1 MVVDNFSK
9 DDNLI
14 ELQTTSQYNP
24 VIDTNISFYESDRGT
39 GVLNF
44 AVTKNNKP
52 LSISKHNAMTSI
64 VLKTDNFDDEHG
76 AYISDDLTIV
86 DAINGRMQYVIPN
99 EFLKY
104 TGRVHAQAYFTQN
117 GSNNVIVER
126 QFSFNIEND
135 LISNFDGKT
144 KLVYIKSIQDLTES
158 VKEEVEDLKKSLN
171 DTKSLVSEIDSRINQ
186 GIQRLEIKQNEAVQ
200 MITTTQDKA
209 VQYINSEFQKTVDKE
224 QAIYKRLS
232 EVENQ
237 INDADLVKGRSTVNW
252 QKSKI
257 TDDYGKAIESS
268 EQSIDSVLSAVNT
281 SRIIHITSATDAP
294 SFEDIGTVDTP
305 KEDGVDDGSDIPVAP
320 NTLGKSGVLVV
331 YVVDDSA
338 ARATWYP
345 DDSNDEYTKYKI
357 SGTWYPFYKKN
368 DGDLTKQ
375 FVEETSNTALNQA
388 KQYVDDKFGTTSWQQ
403 HKMTEANG
411 QSIQVNLNNAQGD
424 LGYLTAGNY
433 YATRVPDLPSGVESY
448 EGYLSVFVKDDTNKL
463 FNFTPYNSKKIYT
476 RSITNGQLEPQWTVP
491 NEHKSTVLF
500 DGGANGVGTTINLT
514 EPYTN
519 YSILLVSGTYPGG
532 VIEGFGLTALPN
544 AIQLSKANVVDS
556 DGNGGGIY
564 ECLLSKTSST
574 TLRIDNDVY
583 FDLGKTSGSGANAN
597 KVTIT
602 KIMGWK

>member
-64 VLKTDNFDDEHG
+64 VLKTDNFDDEYG
-76 AYISDDLTIV
+76 AYISDELTIV

-209 VQYINSEFQKTVDKE
+209 VQYINSEFQKIVDKE
-224 QAIYKRLS
+224 QAIFERVNK
-232 EVENQ
+232 VEQQ
-237 INDADLVKGRSTVNW
+237 INGADLVKGNSTVNW

-281 SRIIHITSATDAP
+281 SKIIHITSATDAP

-305 KEDGVDDGSDIPVAP
+305 KEDGVDDGSDIPVVP
-320 NTLGKSGVLVV
+320 NTLGKSGILVV
-331 YVVDDSA
+331 YVVDDST

-357 SGTWYPFYKKN
+357 GGTWYPFYKKN

-375 FVEETSNTALNQA
+375 FVEETSNNALNQA

-448 EGYLSVFVKDDTNKL
+448 EGYLSVFVKDETNKL

-476 RSITNGQLEPQWTVP
+476 RSITNGRLEPQWTVP

>member
-44 AVTKNNKP
+44 AVTKKNKP

-76 AYISDDLTIV
+76 AYISDELTIV

-209 VQYINSEFQKTVDKE
+209 VQYINSEFQKIVDKE
-224 QAIYKRLS
+224 QAIFERVN
-232 EVENQ
+232 EVEQQ
-237 INDADLVKGRSTVNW
+237 INGADLVKGNSTVNW

-268 EQSIDSVLSAVNT
+268 EQSIDNVLSTVNT

-320 NTLGKSGVLVV
+320 NTLGKSGILVV
-331 YVVDDSA
+331 YVVDDST

-357 SGTWYPFYKKN
+357 GGTWYPFYKKN

-375 FVEETSNTALNQA
+375 FVEETSNNALNQA

-433 YATRVPDLPSGVESY
+433 YATRVPDLPSDVESY
-448 EGYLSVFVKDDTNKL
+448 EGYLSVFVKDETNKL

-476 RSITNGQLEPQWTVP
+476 RSITNGRLETQWTVP

-583 FDLGKTSGSGANAN
+583 FDLGRTTGSGANAN

>member
-76 AYISDDLTIV
+76 AYISDELTIV

-126 QFSFNIEND
+126 QFNFNIQND
-135 LISNFDGKT
+135 LISNFGGKT

-158 VKEEVEDLKKSLN
+158 VKEEVEDLKKSLS
-171 DTKSLVSEIDSRINQ
+171 DTKSLVTEIDSRINQ

-200 MITTTQDKA
+200 MITATQDKA
-209 VQYINSEFQKTVDKE
+209 VQYINSKFQKIVDKE
-224 QAIYKRLS
+224 QAIFERVN
-232 EVENQ
+232 EVEQQ
-237 INDADLVKGRSTVNW
+237 INGADLVKGNSTTNW
-252 QKSKI
+252 QKSKL

-268 EQSIDSVLSAVNT
+268 EQSIEAVLRHANS
-281 SRIIHITSATDAP
+281 SMIIHITNAKDAP
-294 SFEDIGTVDTP
+294 EKADIGTLEKP
-305 KEDGVDDGSDIPVAP
+305 GQDGVDDGSSFDES
-320 NTLGKSGVLVV
+320 TYTSSKSGVLVV
-331 YVVDDSA
+331 YVVDNNT

-357 SGTWYPFYKKN
+357 GGTWYQFYKKV
-368 DGDLTKQ
+368 DEELTKK
-375 FVEETSNTALNQA
+375 FVEETSNNALNQA

-433 YATRVPDLPSGVESY
+433 YATRVPDLPGIVESY
-448 EGYLSVFVKDDTNKL
+448 EGYLSVFVKDDANKL
-463 FNFTPYNSKKIYT
+463 FNFTPSNSKKVYT
-476 RSITNGQLEPQWTVP
+476 RSITNGRLDSQWATP
-491 NEHKSTVLF
+491 NEHKTAVLF
-500 DGGANGVGTTINLT
+500 DGAANGVGTRINLT
-514 EPYTN
+514 EAYTN
-519 YSILLVSGTYPGG
+519 YAILFISGTYPGG
-532 VIEGFGLTALPN
+532 VIEAFSLTSIPN
-544 AIQLSKANVVDS
+544 AIQLSKTNVVDS
-556 DGNGGGIY
+556 DGNGGGSY
-564 ECLLSKTSST
+564 ECLITKESGT
-574 TLRIDNDVY
+574 TLKIDNDVY
-583 FDLGKTSGSGANAN
+583 LDLGSKTGSGANAN
-597 KVTIT
+597 RVTIN
-602 KIMGWK
+602 KIVGWK

>member
-1 MVVDNFSK
+1 MAVDNFSK

-14 ELQTTSQYNP
+14 KLQTTSQYNP

-76 AYISDDLTIV
+76 AYISDELTIV

-158 VKEEVEDLKKSLN
+158 VKEEVEDLKKSLS
-171 DTKSLVSEIDSRINQ
+171 DTKSLVTEIDSRINQ

-200 MITTTQDKA
+200 MITTTQDKV
-209 VQYINSEFQKTVDKE
+209 VQYINSEFQKIVDKE
-224 QAIYKRLS
+224 QAIFARVN
-232 EVENQ
+232 EVEQQ
-237 INDADLVKGRSTVNW
+237 INGADLIKGNSTTNW

-331 YVVDDSA
+331 YVVDDGT

-357 SGTWYPFYKKN
+357 GGTWYPFYKKN

-375 FVEETSNTALNQA
+375 FVEETSNNALNQA

-403 HKMTEANG
+403 HKVTEANG

-448 EGYLSVFVKDDTNKL
+448 EGYLSVFVKDETNKL

-476 RSITNGQLEPQWTVP
+476 RSITNGRLEPQWTVP

-532 VIEGFGLTALPN
+532 VIEGFGLTTLPN

-583 FDLGKTSGSGANAN
+583 FDLGRTTGSGANAN

>member
-76 AYISDDLTIV
+76 AYISDELTIV

-158 VKEEVEDLKKSLN
+158 VKEEVEDLKKSLS
-171 DTKSLVSEIDSRINQ
+171 DTKSLVTEIDSRINQ

-209 VQYINSEFQKTVDKE
+209 VQYINSEFQKIVDKE
-224 QAIYKRLS
+224 QAIFERVN
-232 EVENQ
+232 EVEQQ
-237 INDADLVKGRSTVNW
+237 INGADLVKGNSTTNW
-252 QKSKI
+252 QKSKL

-268 EQSIDSVLSAVNT
+268 EQSIDSVLSAINT

-294 SFEDIGTVDTP
+294 SFKDIGTLETP
-305 KEDGVDDGSDIPVAP
+305 KEDGVDDGSEVSATT
-320 NTLGKSGVLVV
+320 NTLGKSGLLVV
-331 YVVDDSA
+331 YVVDDST

-357 SGTWYPFYKKN
+357 GGTWYQFYKKV
-368 DGDLTKQ
+368 DEELTKK
-375 FVEETSNTALNQA
+375 FVKETSNNALNQA

-433 YATRVPDLPSGVESY
+433 YATRVPDLPGSVESY
-448 EGYLSVFVKDDTNKL
+448 EGYLSVFVKDETNKF
-463 FNFTPYNSKKIYT
+463 FNFTPANSKKVYT
-476 RSITNGQLEPQWTVP
+476 RSIINGRLDSQWTVP
-491 NEHKSTVLF
+491 NEYKKAVLF
-500 DGGANGVGTTINLT
+500 DGAANGVGTTLNLT
-514 EPYTN
+514 ESYQN
-519 YSILLVSGTYPGG
+519 YSLLVISGTYPGG
-532 VIEGFGLTALPN
+532 TFAEVSLTSMPNSIVI
-544 AIQLSKANVVDS
+544 SKTNLVDS
-556 DGNGGGIY
+556 DGNGGGLY
-564 ECLLSKTSST
+564 ECSVSKTSNT
-574 TLRIDNDVY
+574 TFRIDVDILY
-583 FDLGKTSGSGANAN
+583 DIGKSAGSGANAN
-597 KVTIT
+597 KITI
-602 KIMGWK
+602 KRIEGWK

>member
-76 AYISDDLTIV
+76 AYISDELTIV

-126 QFSFNIEND
+126 QFNFNIQND

-158 VKEEVEDLKKSLN
+158 VKEEVEDLKKSLS
-171 DTKSLVSEIDSRINQ
+171 DTKSLVTEIDSRINQ

-200 MITTTQDKA
+200 MITATQDKA
-209 VQYINSEFQKTVDKE
+209 VQYINSKFQKIVDKE
-224 QAIYKRLS
+224 QAIFERVN
-232 EVENQ
+232 EVEQQ
-237 INDADLVKGRSTVNW
+237 INGADLVKGNSTTNW
-252 QKSKI
+252 QKSKL

-268 EQSIDSVLSAVNT
+268 EQSIEAVLRHANS
-281 SRIIHITSATDAP
+281 SMIIHITNAKDAP
-294 SFEDIGTVDTP
+294 EKADIGTLEKP
-305 KEDGVDDGSDIPVAP
+305 GQDGVDDGSSFDES
-320 NTLGKSGVLVV
+320 TYTSSKSGVLVV
-331 YVVDDSA
+331 CVVDNNT

-357 SGTWYPFYKKN
+357 GGTWYQFYKKV
-368 DGDLTKQ
+368 DEELTKK
-375 FVEETSNTALNQA
+375 FVEETSNNALNQA

-433 YATRVPDLPSGVESY
+433 YATRVPDLPGIVESY
-448 EGYLSVFVKDDTNKL
+448 EGYLSVFVKDDANKL
-463 FNFTPYNSKKIYT
+463 FNFTPSNSKKVYT
-476 RSITNGQLEPQWTVP
+476 RSITNGRLDSQWATP
-491 NEHKSTVLF
+491 NEHKTAVLF
-500 DGGANGVGTTINLT
+500 DGAANGVGTRINLT
-514 EPYTN
+514 EAYTN
-519 YSILLVSGTYPGG
+519 YAILFISGTYPGG
-532 VIEGFGLTALPN
+532 VIEAFSLTSIPN
-544 AIQLSKANVVDS
+544 AIQLSKTNVVDS
-556 DGNGGGIY
+556 DGNGGGSY
-564 ECLLSKTSST
+564 ECLITKESGT
-574 TLRIDNDVY
+574 TLKIDNDVY
-583 FDLGKTSGSGANAN
+583 LDLGSKTGSGANAN
-597 KVTIT
+597 RVTIN
-602 KIMGWK
+602 KIVGWK

>member
-44 AVTKNNKP
+44 SVTKNNRP
-52 LSISKHNAMTSI
+52 LSISSEHVKTSI
-64 VLKTDNFDDEHG
+64 VLKTDDYNVDRG
-76 AYISDDLTIV
+76 AYISDELTIV
-86 DAINGRMQYVIPN
+86 DAINGRLQYVIPN
-99 EFLKY
+99 EFLKHS
-104 TGRVHAQAYFTQN
+104 GKVHAQAFFTQN
-117 GSNNVIVER
+117 GSNNVVVER

-135 LISNFDGKT
+135 LVSGFDGIT
-144 KLVYIKSIQDLTES
+144 KLVYIKSIQDTIEA
-158 VKEEVEDLKKSLN
+158 VGKDFNQLKQNMADTQTLIAKVN
-171 DTKSLVSEIDSRINQ
+171 DSATK
-186 GIQRLEIKQNEAVQ
+186 GIQQIEIKQNEAIQ
-200 MITTTQDKA
+200 AITATQTSATQA
-209 VQYINSEFQKTVDKE
+209 VTAEFNKIVEKE
-224 QAIYKRLS
+224 QTIFARVN
-232 EVENQ
+232 EVEQQ
-237 INDADLVKGRSTVNW
+237 INGADLVKGNTTTNW

-294 SFEDIGTVDTP
+294 SFKDIGTVDTP
-305 KEDGVDDGSDIPVAP
+305 KEDGIDDGSDIPVAP
-320 NTLGKSGVLVV
+320 NTLGKSGLLVV
-331 YVVDDSA
+331 YVVDDST

-357 SGTWYPFYKKN
+357 GGTWYQFYKKV
-368 DGDLTKQ
+368 DEELTKK
-375 FVEETSNTALNQA
+375 FVEETSNNALNQA

-424 LGYLTAGNY
+424 LGNLSAGNY
-433 YATRVPDLPSGVESY
+433 YATRVPDLPSGAESY
-448 EGYLSVFVKDDTNKL
+448 EGYLSVFVKDETNKL
-463 FNFTPYNSKKIYT
+463 FNFTPSNSKRVYT
-476 RSITNGQLEPQWTVP
+476 RSIINGKLDSQWTVP
-491 NEHKSTVLF
+491 NEHKTSVLF
-500 DGGANGVGTTINLT
+500 DGAASGVGTTINLT

-519 YSILLVSGTYPGG
+519 YSVLLISGTYPGG
-532 VIEGFGLTALPN
+532 IIETFGLTALPN
-544 AIQLSKANVVDS
+544 AIQLSKANVVDT

-564 ECLLSKTSST
+564 ECLLTKTSST

-597 KVTIT
+597 KVTIN

>member
-44 AVTKNNKP
+44 TVTKNNKP

-76 AYISDDLTIV
+76 AYISDELTIV

-171 DTKSLVSEIDSRINQ
+171 DTKSLFSEIDSRINQ

-209 VQYINSEFQKTVDKE
+209 VQYINSEFQKIVDKE
-224 QAIYKRLS
+224 QAIYKRVS
-232 EVENQ
+232 EVEKQ
-237 INDADLVKGRSTVNW
+237 ISGADLVKGNSTVNW

-294 SFEDIGTVDTP
+294 SFEDIGTIDTP

-331 YVVDDSA
+331 YVVDDST

-357 SGTWYPFYKKN
+357 GGTWYPFYKKN

-375 FVEETSNTALNQA
+375 FVEETSNNALNQA

-448 EGYLSVFVKDDTNKL
+448 EGYLSVFVKDETNKL

-476 RSITNGQLEPQWTVP
+476 RSITNGRLEPQWTVP

>member
-24 VIDTNISFYESDRGT
+24 IIDTNISFYESDRGT

-76 AYISDDLTIV
+76 AYISDELTIV

-126 QFSFNIEND
+126 QFNFNIQND

-158 VKEEVEDLKKSLN
+158 VKEEVEDLKKSLS
-171 DTKSLVSEIDSRINQ
+171 DTKSLVTEIDSRINQ

-209 VQYINSEFQKTVDKE
+209 VQYINSEFQKIVDKE

-232 EVENQ
+232 EVEKQ
-237 INDADLVKGRSTVNW
+237 ISGADLVKGNSTVNW

-268 EQSIDSVLSAVNT
+268 EQSIDRVLSAVNT

-294 SFEDIGTVDTP
+294 SFKDIGTVDTP

-331 YVVDDSA
+331 YVVDDST

-357 SGTWYPFYKKN
+357 GGTWYPFYKKN

-375 FVEETSNTALNQA
+375 FVEETSNNALNQA

-448 EGYLSVFVKDDTNKL
+448 EGYLSVFVKDETNKL

-476 RSITNGQLEPQWTVP
+476 RSITNGRLEPQWTVP

-532 VIEGFGLTALPN
+532 VIEGFGLTTLPN

>member
-186 GIQRLEIKQNEAVQ
+186 GIQRLEVKQNEAVQ

-209 VQYINSEFQKTVDKE
+209 VQYINSEFQKIVDKE
-224 QAIYKRLS
+224 QAIYKRVS
-232 EVENQ
+232 EVEKQ
-237 INDADLVKGRSTVNW
+237 ISGADLVKGNSTVNW

-257 TDDYGKAIESS
+257 TNDYGKAIESS
-268 EQSIDSVLSAVNT
+268 EQSIDSVLSTVNT

-331 YVVDDSA
+331 YVVDDST

-403 HKMTEANG
+403 HKLTEATG

-433 YATRVPDLPSGVESY
+433 YATRVPDLPSSVESY
-448 EGYLSVFVKDDTNKL
+448 EGYLSVFVKDETNKL

-476 RSITNGQLEPQWTVP
+476 RSITNGKLEPQWTVP

-500 DGGANGVGTTINLT
+500 DGGANGVGTIINLT

>member
-76 AYISDDLTIV
+76 AYISDELTIV

-126 QFSFNIEND
+126 QFNFNIQND

-158 VKEEVEDLKKSLN
+158 VKEEVEDLKKSLS
-171 DTKSLVSEIDSRINQ
+171 DTKSLVTEIDSRINQ

-200 MITTTQDKA
+200 MITATQDKA
-209 VQYINSEFQKTVDKE
+209 VQYINSKFQKIVEKE
-224 QAIYKRLS
+224 QAIFERVN
-232 EVENQ
+232 EVEQQ
-237 INDADLVKGRSTVNW
+237 INGADLVKGNSTTNW
-252 QKSKI
+252 QKSKL
-257 TDDYGKAIESS
+257 TDDYGKAIESY

-281 SRIIHITSATDAP
+281 SRIIHITNATDAP
-294 SFEDIGTVDTP
+294 EKTDIGTLEKP
-305 KEDGVDDGSDIPVAP
+305 GQDGVDDGSSFDES
-320 NTLGKSGVLVV
+320 TYTSSKSGVLVV
-331 YVVDDSA
+331 YVVDNNT

-345 DDSNDEYTKYKI
+345 DDSNDEYTTYKI
-357 SGTWYPFYKKN
+357 GGTWYQFYKKV
-368 DGDLTKQ
+368 DEELTKK
-375 FVEETSNTALNQA
+375 FVKETSNNALNQA

-433 YATRVPDLPSGVESY
+433 YATRVPDLPGSVESY
-448 EGYLSVFVKDDTNKL
+448 EGYLSVFVKDETNKF
-463 FNFTPYNSKKIYT
+463 FNFTPANSKKVYT
-476 RSITNGQLEPQWTVP
+476 RSIINGRLDSQWTVP
-491 NEHKSTVLF
+491 NEYKKAVLF
-500 DGGANGVGTTINLT
+500 DGAANGVGTTLNLT
-514 EPYTN
+514 ESYQN
-519 YSILLVSGTYPGG
+519 YSLLVISGTYPGG
-532 VIEGFGLTALPN
+532 TFAEVSLTSMPNSIVI
-544 AIQLSKANVVDS
+544 SKTNLVDS
-556 DGNGGGIY
+556 DGNGGGLY
-564 ECLLSKTSST
+564 ECSVSKTSNT
-574 TLRIDNDVY
+574 TFRIDVDILY
-583 FDLGKTSGSGANAN
+583 DIGKSAGSGANAN
-597 KVTIT
+597 KITI
-602 KIMGWK
+602 KRIEGWK

>member
-24 VIDTNISFYESDRGT
+24 IIDTNISFYESDRGT

-76 AYISDDLTIV
+76 AYISDELTIV

-158 VKEEVEDLKKSLN
+158 VKEEVEDLKKSLS
-171 DTKSLVSEIDSRINQ
+171 DTKSLVTEIDSRINQ

-209 VQYINSEFQKTVDKE
+209 VQYINSEFQKIVDKE
-224 QAIYKRLS
+224 QAIFERVN
-232 EVENQ
+232 EVEQQ
-237 INDADLVKGRSTVNW
+237 INGADLVKGNSTTNW
-252 QKSKI
+252 QKSKL

-268 EQSIDSVLSAVNT
+268 EQSIDSVLSAINT

-294 SFEDIGTVDTP
+294 TFKDIGTLETP
-305 KEDGVDDGSDIPVAP
+305 KEDGVDDGSEVSATT
-320 NTLGKSGVLVV
+320 NTLGKSGLLVV
-331 YVVDDSA
+331 YVVDDST

-357 SGTWYPFYKKN
+357 GGTWYQFYKKV
-368 DGDLTKQ
+368 DEELTKK
-375 FVEETSNTALNQA
+375 FVEETANNALNQA

-403 HKMTEANG
+403 HKMTEHNG
-411 QSIQVNLNNAQGD
+411 QSIQKNLYNAKGNLEA
-424 LGYLTAGNY
+424 LGAGNY
-433 YATRVPDLPSGVESY
+433 YVTSVPDLPGIVESY
-448 EGYLSVFVKDDTNKL
+448 EGYLSVFVKDDANKL
-463 FNFTPYNSKKIYT
+463 FNFTPLNSKKVYT
-476 RSITNGQLEPQWTVP
+476 RSITNGRLDSQWATP
-491 NEHKSTVLF
+491 NEHKTAVLF
-500 DGGANGVGTTINLT
+500 DGAANGVGTRINLT
-514 EPYTN
+514 EAYTN
-519 YSILLVSGTYPGG
+519 YAILFISGTYPGG
-532 VIEGFGLTALPN
+532 VIEAFSLTSIPN
-544 AIQLSKANVVDS
+544 AIQLSKTNVVDS
-556 DGNGGGIY
+556 DGNGGGSY
-564 ECLLSKTSST
+564 ECLITKESGT
-574 TLRIDNDVY
+574 TLKIDNDVY
-583 FDLGKTSGSGANAN
+583 LDLGSKTGSGANAN
-597 KVTIT
+597 RVTIN
-602 KIMGWK
+602 KIVGWK

>member
-76 AYISDDLTIV
+76 AYISDELTIV

-158 VKEEVEDLKKSLN
+158 VKEKVEDLKKSLS
-171 DTKSLVSEIDSRINQ
+171 DTKSLVTEIDSRINQ

-209 VQYINSEFQKTVDKE
+209 VQYINSEFQKIVDKE
-224 QAIYKRLS
+224 QAIFERVN
-232 EVENQ
+232 EVEQQ
-237 INDADLVKGRSTVNW
+237 INGADLVKGNSTTNW
-252 QKSKI
+252 QKSKL

-268 EQSIDSVLSAVNT
+268 EQSIDSVLSAINT

-294 SFEDIGTVDTP
+294 TFKDIGTLETP
-305 KEDGVDDGSDIPVAP
+305 KEDGVDDGSEVSATT
-320 NTLGKSGVLVV
+320 NTLGKSGLLVV
-331 YVVDDSA
+331 YVVDDST

-357 SGTWYPFYKKN
+357 GGTWYQFYKKV
-368 DGDLTKQ
+368 DEELTKK
-375 FVEETSNTALNQA
+375 FVEETANNALNQA

-403 HKMTEANG
+403 HKMTEHNG
-411 QSIQVNLNNAQGD
+411 QSIQKNLYNAKGNLEA
-424 LGYLTAGNY
+424 LGAGNY
-433 YATRVPDLPSGVESY
+433 YVTSVPDLPGIVESY
-448 EGYLSVFVKDDTNKL
+448 EGYLSVFVKDDANKL
-463 FNFTPYNSKKIYT
+463 FNFTPLNSKKVYT
-476 RSITNGQLEPQWTVP
+476 RSITNGRLDSQWATP
-491 NEHKSTVLF
+491 NEHKTAVLF
-500 DGGANGVGTTINLT
+500 DGAANGVGTRINLT
-514 EPYTN
+514 EAYTN
-519 YSILLVSGTYPGG
+519 YAILFISGTYPGG
-532 VIEGFGLTALPN
+532 VIEAFSLTSIPN
-544 AIQLSKANVVDS
+544 AIQLSKTNVVDS
-556 DGNGGGIY
+556 DGNGGGSY
-564 ECLLSKTSST
+564 ECLITKESGT
-574 TLRIDNDVY
+574 TLKIDNDVY
-583 FDLGKTSGSGANAN
+583 LDLGSKTGSGANAN
-597 KVTIT
+597 RVTIN
-602 KIMGWK
+602 KIVGWK

>member
-76 AYISDDLTIV
+76 AYISDELTIV

-126 QFSFNIEND
+126 QFNFNIQND

-158 VKEEVEDLKKSLN
+158 VKEEVEDLKKSLS

-209 VQYINSEFQKTVDKE
+209 VQYINSEFQKIVDKE
-224 QAIYKRLS
+224 QAIYKRVS
-232 EVENQ
+232 EVEKQ
-237 INDADLVKGRSTVNW
+237 ISGADLVKGNSTVNW

-268 EQSIDSVLSAVNT
+268 EQSIDSVLSAINT

-294 SFEDIGTVDTP
+294 TFKDIGTLETP
-305 KEDGVDDGSDIPVAP
+305 KEDGVDDGSEVSATT
-320 NTLGKSGVLVV
+320 NTLGKSGLLVV
-331 YVVDDSA
+331 YVVDDST

-357 SGTWYPFYKKN
+357 GGTWYQFYKKV
-368 DGDLTKQ
+368 DEELTKK
-375 FVEETSNTALNQA
+375 FVEETSNNALNQA

-403 HKMTEANG
+403 HKMTEATG

-433 YATRVPDLPSGVESY
+433 YATRVPDLPGSVESY
-448 EGYLSVFVKDDTNKL
+448 EGYLSVFVKDETNKL

-476 RSITNGQLEPQWTVP
+476 RSITNGRLEPQWTVP

-532 VIEGFGLTALPN
+532 IIEGFGLTALPN

>member
-1 MVVDNFSK
+1 
-9 DDNLI
+9 
-14 ELQTTSQYNP
+14 
-24 VIDTNISFYESDRGT
+24 
-39 GVLNF
+39 

-76 AYISDDLTIV
+76 AYISDELTIV

-104 TGRVHAQAYFTQN
+104 TGRVHVQAYFTQN

-158 VKEEVEDLKKSLN
+158 VKEEVEDLKKSLS
-171 DTKSLVSEIDSRINQ
+171 DTKSLVTEIDSRINQ

-209 VQYINSEFQKTVDKE
+209 VQYINSEFQKIVDKE
-224 QAIYKRLS
+224 QAIFERVN
-232 EVENQ
+232 EVEQQ
-237 INDADLVKGRSTVNW
+237 INGADLVKGNSTTNW
-252 QKSKI
+252 QKSKL

-268 EQSIDSVLSAVNT
+268 EQSIDSVLSTVNT

-294 SFEDIGTVDTP
+294 SFKDIGTVDTP

-331 YVVDDSA
+331 YVVDDST

-357 SGTWYPFYKKN
+357 GGTWYPFYKKN

-375 FVEETSNTALNQA
+375 FVEETSNNTLNQA

-448 EGYLSVFVKDDTNKL
+448 EGYLSVFIKDETNKL

-476 RSITNGQLEPQWTVP
+476 RSITNGRLETQWTVP
-491 NEHKSTVLF
+491 NEHKSAILF

>member
-76 AYISDDLTIV
+76 AYISDELTIV

-126 QFSFNIEND
+126 QFNFNIQND

-158 VKEEVEDLKKSLN
+158 VKEEVEDLKKSLS
-171 DTKSLVSEIDSRINQ
+171 DTKSLVTEIDSRINQ

-200 MITTTQDKA
+200 MITATQDKA
-209 VQYINSEFQKTVDKE
+209 VQYINSKFQKIVDKE
-224 QAIYKRLS
+224 QAIFERVN
-232 EVENQ
+232 EVEQQ
-237 INDADLVKGRSTVNW
+237 INGADLVKGNSTTNW
-252 QKSKI
+252 QKSKL

-268 EQSIDSVLSAVNT
+268 EQSIEAVLRHANS
-281 SRIIHITSATDAP
+281 SMIIHITNAKDAP
-294 SFEDIGTVDTP
+294 EKADIGTLEKP
-305 KEDGVDDGSDIPVAP
+305 GQDGVDDGSSFDES
-320 NTLGKSGVLVV
+320 TYTSSKSGVLVV
-331 YVVDDSA
+331 YVVDNNT

-357 SGTWYPFYKKN
+357 GGTWYQFYKKV
-368 DGDLTKQ
+368 DEELTKK
-375 FVEETSNTALNQA
+375 FVEETSNNALNQA

-433 YATRVPDLPSGVESY
+433 YATRVPDLPGIVESY
-448 EGYLSVFVKDDTNKL
+448 EGYLSVFVKDDANKL
-463 FNFTPYNSKKIYT
+463 FNFTPSNSKKVYT
-476 RSITNGQLEPQWTVP
+476 RSITNGRLDSQWATP
-491 NEHKSTVLF
+491 NEHKTAVLF
-500 DGGANGVGTTINLT
+500 DGAANGVGTRINLT
-514 EPYTN
+514 EAYTN
-519 YSILLVSGTYPGG
+519 YAILFISGTYPGG
-532 VIEGFGLTALPN
+532 VIEAFSLTSIPN
-544 AIQLSKANVVDS
+544 AIQLSKTNVVDS
-556 DGNGGGIY
+556 DGNGGGSY
-564 ECLLSKTSST
+564 ECLITKESGT
-574 TLRIDNDVY
+574 TLKIDNDVY
-583 FDLGKTSGSGANAN
+583 LDLGSKKGSGANAN
-597 KVTIT
+597 RVTIN
-602 KIMGWK
+602 KIVGWK

>member
-76 AYISDDLTIV
+76 AYISDELTIV

-158 VKEEVEDLKKSLN
+158 VKEEVEDLKKSLS
-171 DTKSLVSEIDSRINQ
+171 DTKSLVTEIDSRINQ

-209 VQYINSEFQKTVDKE
+209 VQYINSEFQKIVDKE
-224 QAIYKRLS
+224 QAIFERVN
-232 EVENQ
+232 EVEQQ
-237 INDADLVKGRSTVNW
+237 INGADLVKGNSTTNW
-252 QKSKI
+252 QKSKL

-268 EQSIDSVLSAVNT
+268 EQSIDSVLSAINT

-294 SFEDIGTVDTP
+294 TFKDIGTLETP
-305 KEDGVDDGSDIPVAP
+305 KEDGVDDGSEVSATT
-320 NTLGKSGVLVV
+320 NTLGKSGLLVV
-331 YVVDDSA
+331 YVVDDST

-357 SGTWYPFYKKN
+357 GGTWYQFYKKV
-368 DGDLTKQ
+368 DEELTKK
-375 FVEETSNTALNQA
+375 FVEETANNALNQA

-403 HKMTEANG
+403 HKMTEHNG
-411 QSIQVNLNNAQGD
+411 QSIQKNLYNAKGNLEA
-424 LGYLTAGNY
+424 LGAGNY
-433 YATRVPDLPSGVESY
+433 YVTSVPDLPGIVESY
-448 EGYLSVFVKDDTNKL
+448 EGYLSVFIKDDANKL
-463 FNFTPYNSKKIYT
+463 FNFTPLNSKKVYT
-476 RSITNGQLEPQWTVP
+476 RSITNGRLDSQWATP
-491 NEHKSTVLF
+491 NEHKTAVLF
-500 DGGANGVGTTINLT
+500 DGAANGVGTRINLT
-514 EPYTN
+514 EAYTN
-519 YSILLVSGTYPGG
+519 YAILFISGTYPGG
-532 VIEGFGLTALPN
+532 VIEAFSLTSIPN
-544 AIQLSKANVVDS
+544 AIQLSKTNVVDS
-556 DGNGGGIY
+556 DGNGGGSY
-564 ECLLSKTSST
+564 ECLITKESGT
-574 TLRIDNDVY
+574 TLKIDNDVY
-583 FDLGKTSGSGANAN
+583 LDLGSKTGSGANAN
-597 KVTIT
+597 RVTIN
-602 KIMGWK
+602 KIVGWK

>member
-76 AYISDDLTIV
+76 AYISDELTIV

-158 VKEEVEDLKKSLN
+158 VKEEVEDLKKSLS
-171 DTKSLVSEIDSRINQ
+171 DTKSLVTEIDSRINQ

-209 VQYINSEFQKTVDKE
+209 VQYINSEFQKIVDKE
-224 QAIYKRLS
+224 QAIFERVN
-232 EVENQ
+232 EVEQQ
-237 INDADLVKGRSTVNW
+237 INGADLVKGNSTTNW
-252 QKSKI
+252 QKSKL

-268 EQSIDSVLSAVNT
+268 EQSIDSVLSTVNT
-281 SRIIHITSATDAP
+281 SRIIHITNATDAP
-294 SFEDIGTVDTP
+294 EKADIGTLEKP
-305 KEDGVDDGSDIPVAP
+305 GQDGVDDGSSFDES
-320 NTLGKSGVLVV
+320 TYTSSKSGVLVV
-331 YVVDDSA
+331 YVVDDST

-357 SGTWYPFYKKN
+357 SRTWYPFYKKN
-368 DGDLTKQ
+368 DGDLTKE
-375 FVEETSNTALNQA
+375 FVEETSNNALNQA

-411 QSIQVNLNNAQGD
+411 QSIQVNINNAQGD

-433 YATRVPDLPSGVESY
+433 YATRVPDLPGSVESY

-463 FNFTPYNSKKIYT
+463 FNFTPYNSKKVYT
-476 RSITNGQLEPQWTVP
+476 RSITNGRLDSQWATP
-491 NEHKSTVLF
+491 NEHKTTVLF
-500 DGGANGVGTTINLT
+500 DGAANGVGTRINLT
-514 EPYTN
+514 EAYTN
-519 YSILLVSGTYPGG
+519 YAILFISGTYPGG
-532 VIEGFGLTALPN
+532 VIEAFSLTSIPN
-544 AIQLSKANVVDS
+544 AIQLSKTNVVDS
-556 DGNGGGIY
+556 DGNGGGSY
-564 ECLLSKTSST
+564 ECLITKESGT
-574 TLRIDNDVY
+574 TLKIDNDVY
-583 FDLGKTSGSGANAN
+583 LDLGSKTGSGANAN
-597 KVTIT
+597 RVTIN
-602 KIMGWK
+602 KIVGWK

>member
-24 VIDTNISFYESDRGT
+24 IIDTNISFYESDRGT

-44 AVTKNNKP
+44 AVTKNNRP
-52 LSISKHNAMTSI
+52 LSISSEHVKTSI
-64 VLKTDNFDDEHG
+64 VLKTDDYNVDRG
-76 AYISDDLTIV
+76 AYISDELTIV

-126 QFSFNIEND
+126 QFNFNIQND
-135 LISNFDGKT
+135 LISNFDSKT

-158 VKEEVEDLKKSLN
+158 VKEEVEDLKKSLS
-171 DTKSLVSEIDSRINQ
+171 DTKSLVTEIDSRINQ

-209 VQYINSEFQKTVDKE
+209 VQYINSEFQKIVDKE
-224 QAIYKRLS
+224 QAIFERVN
-232 EVENQ
+232 EVEQQ
-237 INDADLVKGRSTVNW
+237 INGADLVKGNSTTNW
-252 QKSKI
+252 QKSKL

-268 EQSIDSVLSAVNT
+268 EQSIDSVLSAINT

-294 SFEDIGTVDTP
+294 TFKDIGTLETP
-305 KEDGVDDGSDIPVAP
+305 KEDGVDDGSEVSATT
-320 NTLGKSGVLVV
+320 NTLGKSGLLVV
-331 YVVDDSA
+331 YVVDDST

-345 DDSNDEYTKYKI
+345 DDSNDEYTTYKI
-357 SGTWYPFYKKN
+357 GGTWYQFYKKV
-368 DGDLTKQ
+368 DEELTKK
-375 FVEETSNTALNQA
+375 FVKETSNNALNQA

-433 YATRVPDLPSGVESY
+433 YATRVPDLPGSVESY
-448 EGYLSVFVKDDTNKL
+448 EGYLSVFVKDETNKF
-463 FNFTPYNSKKIYT
+463 FNFTPANSKKVYT
-476 RSITNGQLEPQWTVP
+476 RSIINGRLDSQWTVP
-491 NEHKSTVLF
+491 NEYKKAVLF
-500 DGGANGVGTTINLT
+500 DGAANGVGTTLNLT
-514 EPYTN
+514 ESYQN
-519 YSILLVSGTYPGG
+519 YSLLVISGTYPGG
-532 VIEGFGLTALPN
+532 TFAEVSLTSMPNSIVI
-544 AIQLSKANVVDS
+544 SKTNLVDS
-556 DGNGGGIY
+556 DGNGGGLY
-564 ECLLSKTSST
+564 ECSVSKTSNT
-574 TLRIDNDVY
+574 TFRIDVDILY
-583 FDLGKTSGSGANAN
+583 DIGKSAGSGANAN
-597 KVTIT
+597 KITI
-602 KIMGWK
+602 KRIEGWK

>member
-171 DTKSLVSEIDSRINQ
+171 DTKSLVTEIDSRINQ
-186 GIQRLEIKQNEAVQ
+186 GIQKLEIKQNEAVQ

-209 VQYINSEFQKTVDKE
+209 VQYINSEFQKIVDKE
-224 QAIYKRLS
+224 QAIYKRVS
-232 EVENQ
+232 EVEKQ
-237 INDADLVKGRSTVNW
+237 ISGADLVKGNSTVNW

-268 EQSIDSVLSAVNT
+268 EQSIASVLNTVNT

-331 YVVDDSA
+331 YAVDDST

-357 SGTWYPFYKKN
+357 GGTWYPFYKKN

-375 FVEETSNTALNQA
+375 FVEETSNNALNQA

-448 EGYLSVFVKDDTNKL
+448 EGYLSVFVKDETNKL

-476 RSITNGQLEPQWTVP
+476 RSITNGRLEPQWTVP

>member
-1 MVVDNFSK
+1 
-9 DDNLI
+9 
-14 ELQTTSQYNP
+14 
-24 VIDTNISFYESDRGT
+24 
-39 GVLNF
+39 
-44 AVTKNNKP
+44 
-52 LSISKHNAMTSI
+52 AMTSI

-76 AYISDDLTIV
+76 AYISDELTIV

-158 VKEEVEDLKKSLN
+158 VKEEVEDLKKSLS
-171 DTKSLVSEIDSRINQ
+171 DTKSLVTEIDSRINQ

-209 VQYINSEFQKTVDKE
+209 VQYINSEFQKIVDKE
-224 QAIYKRLS
+224 QAIFARVN
-232 EVENQ
+232 EVEQQ
-237 INDADLVKGRSTVNW
+237 INGADLVKGNSTTNW
-252 QKSKI
+252 QKSKL

-268 EQSIDSVLSAVNT
+268 EQSIDSVLSTVNT

-294 SFEDIGTVDTP
+294 SYKDIGTVDTS

-331 YVVDDSA
+331 YVVDDST

-375 FVEETSNTALNQA
+375 FVEETSNNALNQA

-433 YATRVPDLPSGVESY
+433 YATRVPDLPGSVESY

-476 RSITNGQLEPQWTVP
+476 RSITNGRLEQQWTVP

-583 FDLGKTSGSGANAN
+583 FDLGRTTGSGANAN

>member
-76 AYISDDLTIV
+76 AYISDELTIV

-126 QFSFNIEND
+126 QFNFNIQND

-158 VKEEVEDLKKSLN
+158 VKEEVEDLKKSLS
-171 DTKSLVSEIDSRINQ
+171 DTKSLVTEIDSRINQ

-200 MITTTQDKA
+200 MITATQDKA
-209 VQYINSEFQKTVDKE
+209 VQYINSKFQKIVDKE
-224 QAIYKRLS
+224 QAIFERVN
-232 EVENQ
+232 EVEQQ
-237 INDADLVKGRSTVNW
+237 INGADLVKGNSTTNW
-252 QKSKI
+252 QKSKL

-268 EQSIDSVLSAVNT
+268 EQSIEAVLRHANS
-281 SRIIHITSATDAP
+281 SMIIHITNAKDAP
-294 SFEDIGTVDTP
+294 EKADIGTLEKP
-305 KEDGVDDGSDIPVAP
+305 GQDGVDDGSSFDES
-320 NTLGKSGVLVV
+320 TYTSSKSGVLVV
-331 YVVDDSA
+331 YVVDNNT

-357 SGTWYPFYKKN
+357 GGTWYQFYKKV
-368 DGDLTKQ
+368 DEELTKK
-375 FVEETSNTALNQA
+375 FVEETSNNALNQA

-403 HKMTEANG
+403 HKMTETNG

-433 YATRVPDLPSGVESY
+433 YATRVPDLPGIVESY
-448 EGYLSVFVKDDTNKL
+448 EGYLSVFVKDDANKL
-463 FNFTPYNSKKIYT
+463 FNFTPSNSKKVYT
-476 RSITNGQLEPQWTVP
+476 RSITNGRLDSQWATP
-491 NEHKSTVLF
+491 NEHKTAVLF
-500 DGGANGVGTTINLT
+500 DGAANGVGTRINLT
-514 EPYTN
+514 EAYTN
-519 YSILLVSGTYPGG
+519 YAILFISGTYPGG
-532 VIEGFGLTALPN
+532 VIEAFSLTSIPN
-544 AIQLSKANVVDS
+544 AIQLSKTNVVDS
-556 DGNGGGIY
+556 DGNGGGSY
-564 ECLLSKTSST
+564 ECLITKESGT
-574 TLRIDNDVY
+574 TLKIDNDVY
-583 FDLGKTSGSGANAN
+583 LDLGSKTGSGANAN
-597 KVTIT
+597 RVTIN
-602 KIMGWK
+602 KIVGWK

>member
-126 QFSFNIEND
+126 QFSFNIQND

-158 VKEEVEDLKKSLN
+158 VKEEVEDLKKSLS
-171 DTKSLVSEIDSRINQ
+171 DTKSLVTEIDSRINQ

-209 VQYINSEFQKTVDKE
+209 VQYINSEFQKIVDKE

-232 EVENQ
+232 EVEKQ
-237 INDADLVKGRSTVNW
+237 ISGADLVKGNSTVNW

-268 EQSIDSVLSAVNT
+268 EQSIDRVLSAVNT

-294 SFEDIGTVDTP
+294 SFKDIGTVDTP

-331 YVVDDSA
+331 YVVDDST

-357 SGTWYPFYKKN
+357 GGTWYPFYKKN

-375 FVEETSNTALNQA
+375 FVEETSNNALNQA

-448 EGYLSVFVKDDTNKL
+448 EGYLSVFVKDETNKL

-476 RSITNGQLEPQWTVP
+476 RSITNGRLEPQWTVP

-532 VIEGFGLTALPN
+532 VIEGFGLTTLPN

-556 DGNGGGIY
+556 DGIFMSVY
-564 ECLLSKTSST
+564 YPKQVALL
-574 TLRIDNDVY
+574 
-583 FDLGKTSGSGANAN
+583 
-597 KVTIT
+597 
-602 KIMGWK
+602 

>member
-76 AYISDDLTIV
+76 AYISDELTIV

-126 QFSFNIEND
+126 QFNFNIQND

-158 VKEEVEDLKKSLN
+158 VKEEVEDLKKSLS
-171 DTKSLVSEIDSRINQ
+171 DTKSLVTEIDSRINQ

-200 MITTTQDKA
+200 MITATQDKA
-209 VQYINSEFQKTVDKE
+209 VQYINSKFQKIVEKE
-224 QAIYKRLS
+224 QAIFERVN
-232 EVENQ
+232 EVEQQ
-237 INDADLVKGRSTVNW
+237 INGADLVKGNSTTNW
-252 QKSKI
+252 QKSKL
-257 TDDYGKAIESS
+257 TDDYGKAIESY

-281 SRIIHITSATDAP
+281 SRIIHITNATDAP
-294 SFEDIGTVDTP
+294 EKTDIGTLEKP
-305 KEDGVDDGSDIPVAP
+305 GQDGVDDGSSFDES
-320 NTLGKSGVLVV
+320 TYTSSKSGVLVV
-331 YVVDDSA
+331 YVVDNNT

-357 SGTWYPFYKKN
+357 YGTWYPFYKKN
-368 DGDLTKQ
+368 DGNLTKQ
-375 FVEETSNTALNQA
+375 FVEEMSNNALNQA

-433 YATRVPDLPSGVESY
+433 YATRVPDLPGSVESY

-463 FNFTPYNSKKIYT
+463 FNFTPSNSKKVYT
-476 RSITNGQLEPQWTVP
+476 RSITNGRLDSQWATP
-491 NEHKSTVLF
+491 NEHKTAVLF
-500 DGGANGVGTTINLT
+500 DGAANGVGTRINLT
-514 EPYTN
+514 EAYTN
-519 YSILLVSGTYPGG
+519 YAILFISGTYPGG
-532 VIEGFGLTALPN
+532 VIEAFSLTSIPN
-544 AIQLSKANVVDS
+544 AIQLSKTNVVDS
-556 DGNGGGIY
+556 DGNGGGSY
-564 ECLLSKTSST
+564 ECLITKESGT
-574 TLRIDNDVY
+574 TLKIDNDVY
-583 FDLGKTSGSGANAN
+583 LDLGSKTGSGANAN
-597 KVTIT
+597 RVTIN
-602 KIMGWK
+602 KIVGWK

>member
-24 VIDTNISFYESDRGT
+24 IIDTNISFYESDRGT

-209 VQYINSEFQKTVDKE
+209 VQYINNEFQKIVDKE

-232 EVENQ
+232 EVEQQ
-237 INDADLVKGRSTVNW
+237 INGADLVKGNSTVNW

-268 EQSIDSVLSAVNT
+268 EQSIDSVLNAVNT

-305 KEDGVDDGSDIPVAP
+305 KEDGVDDGSEVPVAP
-320 NTLGKSGVLVV
+320 NTLGKSGLLVV
-331 YVVDDSA
+331 YVVDDST
-338 ARATWYP
+338 ARATWCP

-357 SGTWYPFYKKN
+357 GGTWYPFYKKN
-368 DGDLTKQ
+368 DSDLTKQ
-375 FVEETSNTALNQA
+375 FVEETSNNSLNQA
-388 KQYVDDKFGTTSWQQ
+388 KQYVDDKFGATSWQQ

-424 LGYLTAGNY
+424 LGSLSAGNY

-448 EGYLSVFVKDDTNKL
+448 EGYLSVFVKDETNKF
-463 FNFTPYNSKKIYT
+463 FNFTPANSKKVYT
-476 RSITNGQLEPQWTVP
+476 RSISNGRLDSQWTVP
-491 NEHKSTVLF
+491 NEYKKAVLF
-500 DGGANGVGTTINLT
+500 DGAANGVGTTLNLT
-514 EPYTN
+514 ESYQN
-519 YSILLVSGTYPGG
+519 YSLLVISGTYPGG
-532 VIEGFGLTALPN
+532 TFAEVSLTSMPNSIVI
-544 AIQLSKANVVDS
+544 SKTNLVDV
-556 DGNGGGIY
+556 DGNGGGLY
-564 ECLLSKTSST
+564 ECSVSKTSNT
-574 TLRIDNDVY
+574 TFRIDVDILYDISRNA
-583 FDLGKTSGSGANAN
+583 GSGANAN
-597 KVTIT
+597 KITI
-602 KIMGWK
+602 KRIEGWK